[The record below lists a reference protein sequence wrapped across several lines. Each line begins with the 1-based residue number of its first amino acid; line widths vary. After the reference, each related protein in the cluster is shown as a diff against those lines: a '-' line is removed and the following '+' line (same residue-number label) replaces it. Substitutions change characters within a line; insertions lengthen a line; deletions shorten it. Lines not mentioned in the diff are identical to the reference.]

1 MSSLLVDKEDDG
13 EADKVVDGLTKKVNK
28 ECNSNTLSICSRCD
42 ALLVD
47 V

>member
-1 MSSLLVDKEDDG
+1 MSSLLMDKEDDG
-13 EADKVVDGLTKKVNK
+13 EADKVVDGLSKEVNK
-28 ECNSNTLSICSRCD
+28 ECNNNTLSCSRCD